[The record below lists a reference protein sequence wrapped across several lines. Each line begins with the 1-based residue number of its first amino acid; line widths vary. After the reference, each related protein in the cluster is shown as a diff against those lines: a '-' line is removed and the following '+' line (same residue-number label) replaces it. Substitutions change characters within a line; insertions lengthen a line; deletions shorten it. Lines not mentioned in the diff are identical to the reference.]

1 MRLFF
6 IHSALAF
13 VGVILT
19 LGQGWLSVPYDALN
33 ASLLFLLIFCVL
45 WLSSWFYR
53 RAYFRKFP
61 KVINFGLFFLKELL
75 VANIKVAYDILTPHY
90 YMRPTLIALPL
101 RAKTNLEIM
110 LLANM
115 ITLTP
120 GTLSIDVSKNRK
132 ILYVHALYV
141 KNNDVEK
148 VKQHIKEGF
157 ERRLLELT
165 A

>member
-1 MRLFF
+1 MRLFY
-6 IHSALAF
+6 IHSAIAF
-13 VGVILT
+13 LGVFLT
-19 LGQGWLSVPYDALN
+19 LREERLPLPYNAVSASVFFL
-33 ASLLFLLIFCVL
+33 LLFFVL

-53 RAYFRKFP
+53 RTYFHKLP
-61 KVINFGLFFLKELL
+61 KGIMFGLFFLKEML
-75 VANIKVAYDILTPHY
+75 VANVKVAFDILTPHY
-90 YMRPTLIALPL
+90 YMRPTVIAVPL

-148 VKQHIKEGF
+148 VKQHIKNGF

-165 A
+165 G

>member
-6 IHSALAF
+6 IHSVLAF
-13 VGVILT
+13 VGVFLT
-19 LGQGWLSVPYDALN
+19 LGQGWLPAPYNALT
-33 ASLLFLLIFCVL
+33 ASLLFLLLFFVL

-53 RAYFRKFP
+53 RTYFRKLP
-61 KVINFGLFFLKELL
+61 KGINFGLFFLKEMV
-75 VANIKVAYDILTPHY
+75 VANVKVAFDILTPHY
-90 YMRPTLIALPL
+90 YMRPTILAVPL

>member
-6 IHSALAF
+6 LHSAIAF
-13 VGVILT
+13 AGVFLT
-19 LGQGWLSVPYDALN
+19 LRQGRLPLPYNALSATI
-33 ASLLFLLIFCVL
+33 LFLLLFSLL

-53 RAYFRKFP
+53 RSYFRKIP
-61 KVINFGLFFLKELL
+61 KAINLGLFFLKEML
-75 VANIKVAYDILTPHY
+75 VANVKVAFDILTPHY
-90 YMRPTLIALPL
+90 YMRPTIIAVPL

-132 ILYVHALYV
+132 TLYVHALYV

-148 VKQHIKEGF
+148 VKQHIKDGF